1 MQIVRCFESTQG
13 HFNAVETNS
22 FTFKNVESIHW
33 NICYSVS
40 FKYLKTSNIKRALV
54 GNKIVDH
61 SDVVGAS
68 PVGAAPITSSF
79 STWYLALRDST
90 KKAARQYENLLSVGF
105 DASNI
110 RDLTVVHQYIDSIY
124 RNMSQEMPSYLPWFA
139 MRISIFLIQRNLSIT
154 TT

>member
-22 FTFKNVESIHW
+22 LTFKNVESFHW

-40 FKYLKTSNIKRALV
+40 FKYRKTSNKRRTLV
-54 GNKIVDH
+54 GNKIGDH
-61 SDVVGAS
+61 SDVNGAS
-68 PVGAAPITSSF
+68 PVGAAPTTSLF
-79 STWYLALRDST
+79 STWHLASRGST
-90 KKAARQYENLLSVGF
+90 KKATRQYENLLSVGF
-105 DASNI
+105 DASYI
-110 RDLTVVHQYIDSIY
+110 RDLTVVHHYIDSIY